1 MPLIR
6 RRREPLPLKDMAQMP
21 AAVGAHNLC
30 PHGEQGAVLMALDG
44 AGDAVKVG
52 GPAAAAAEF
61 VRGFVEG
68 RFAAGTGVHALGGV
82 VLVEFTGAG
91 SFGTLFA
98 QDAELL
104 CDDISWVFSVA
115 SREESSRYPCSARR
129 AIHCRCACPDMKS
142 SCWRRR
148 LWC

>member
-6 RRREPLPLKDMAQMP
+6 RRREPLPLEDMTQMP
-21 AAVGAHNLC
+21 AAIGAHNLG
-30 PHGEQGAVLMALDG
+30 PHREQGPVLVALYS

-68 RFAAGTGVHALGGV
+68 RFAAGTGVDALGGV
-82 VLVEFTGAG
+82 VFVEFTGAG
-91 SFGTLFA
+91 CFGTLFA

-104 CDDISWVFSVA
+104 
-115 SREESSRYPCSARR
+115 
-129 AIHCRCACPDMKS
+129 
-142 SCWRRR
+142 
-148 LWC
+148 